1 MCNMGIK
8 DRIIRAVVGLALLA
22 AGFYTAYWWLDVLG
36 ILALGTSIFSFC
48 LLYKVLGIDT
58 GCQKNRGE

>member
-1 MCNMGIK
+1 MCNMGLM
-8 DRIIRAVVGLALLA
+8 DRVIRVVVGLILLA
-22 AGFYTAYWWLDVLG
+22 AAFFTVHWWVG
-36 ILALGTSIFSFC
+36 IFGVIILGTSVFSFC